1 MKGKRFTQ
9 SEEKQEYNKLLISA
23 YYMTG
28 SALSGL
34 YRLAHLILMTFEVVL
49 LLSLFYSYLTLYL
62 TYFMASS
69 I

>member
-9 SEEKQEYNKLLISA
+9 PEEKPEYNKLLISA
-23 YYMTG
+23 YYMPG

-34 YRLAHLILMTFEVVL
+34 YRLAHLILITFEVVL

-62 TYFMASS
+62 AYLMASS
-69 I
+69 T